1 MLRLTLSA
9 QALAA
14 AVNAELYRRG
24 VPAFVRVAEL
34 VRAPAGEGMGGTD
47 WTFALERSPV
57 PLHDDG
63 TATRYAEAL
72 FGNEEQVEAVAAWAA
87 ERFSV
92 AWDAAPARGAV
103 FIPSPVHAARP
114 PDRTGTPIPAEKMT
128 GGDWF

>member
-9 QALAA
+9 QAVAA

-24 VPAFVRVAEL
+24 VPAFVRVADV
-34 VRAPAGEGMGGTD
+34 VRAPAGEGTGGTE

-57 PLHDDG
+57 PLHDDA

-72 FGNEEQVEAVAAWAA
+72 FAYEDQVEAVAAWAV
-87 ERFSV
+87 ERFAV
-92 AWDAAPARGAV
+92 AWDAAPAREAV

-114 PDRTGTPIPAEKMT
+114 PDRTGTPMPAERTT
-128 GGDWF
+128 GGD